1 MQTDI
6 QEIYQK
12 TILPLSEK
20 DQIKLASL
28 ILEMVT
34 KEEESQ
40 KTKKKGDITKFFGI
54 YKGGDANGSDN
65 EAIDTDLA
73 REFDGN
79 HEGEI

>member
-12 TILPLSEK
+12 TILPLSAK

-28 ILEMVT
+28 ILERVT
-34 KEEESQ
+34 KEEEPE
-40 KTKKKGDITKFFGI
+40 KPKKKGDITKFFGT